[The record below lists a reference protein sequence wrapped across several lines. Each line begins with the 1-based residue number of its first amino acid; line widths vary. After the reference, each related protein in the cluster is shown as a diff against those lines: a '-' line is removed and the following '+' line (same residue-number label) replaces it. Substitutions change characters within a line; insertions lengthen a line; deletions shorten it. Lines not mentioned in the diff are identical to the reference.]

1 MVHSE
6 AASTLQQIQTEID
19 SGVIEEIC
27 YIALDNV
34 RIGAQRWPGK

>member
-6 AASTLQQIQTEID
+6 VASTLRQIQTEID

-27 YIALDNV
+27 YRTLDNV
-34 RIGAQRWPGK
+34 RIGAQR